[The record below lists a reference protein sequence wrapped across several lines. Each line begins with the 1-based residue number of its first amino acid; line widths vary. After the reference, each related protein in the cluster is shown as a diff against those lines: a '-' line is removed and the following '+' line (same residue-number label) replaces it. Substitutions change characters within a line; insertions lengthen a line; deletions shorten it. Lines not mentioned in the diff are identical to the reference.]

1 MRLEEF
7 LDRVRDRGEY
17 RSLDE
22 AEKVSWAVL
31 WVLASRVGPQEAED
45 LASQLPAPLNE
56 ALRLER
62 GRPED
67 FDQQEFLRR
76 VAQQIS
82 ARPRTAQ
89 WDVGAVLSTVADA
102 VGGERFDHLCEDLPS
117 RYADLFGARER

>member
-102 VGGERFDHLCEDLPS
+102 VGGERYDHLCEELPS

>member
-1 MRLEEF
+1 MKLDEF

-31 WVLASRVGPQEAED
+31 WVLAARVGPQEAEE
-45 LASQLPAPLNE
+45 LAEQLPAPLNE
-56 ALRLER
+56 ALLLER
-62 GRPED
+62 GRAD
-67 FDQQEFLRR
+67 TFDQQEFLRR

-82 ARPRTAQ
+82 ARPRTAE

-102 VGGERFDHLCEDLPS
+102 VGEERFGHLCEELPS
-117 RYADLFGARER
+117 RYADLFGARAR

>member
-17 RSLDE
+17 RDLDE

-102 VGGERFDHLCEDLPS
+102 VGGERFDHLCEELPS

>member
-102 VGGERFDHLCEDLPS
+102 VGGERFDHLCEELPS